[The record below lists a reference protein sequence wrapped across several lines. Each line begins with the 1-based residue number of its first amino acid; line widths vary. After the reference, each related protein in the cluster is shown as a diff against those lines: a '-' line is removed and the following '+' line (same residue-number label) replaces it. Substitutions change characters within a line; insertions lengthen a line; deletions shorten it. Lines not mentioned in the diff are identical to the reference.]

1 MPTIYPIVDEGL
13 GNSAYV
19 VELGDGRA
27 LVMDPARDP
36 PRTCSSP
43 WTKAP
48 SMPIRCARCPHR
60 DVAPIPNRSWMVPS
74 VGPSPQRSRSPAGP
88 VPRVLVGPRA
98 VPARHRPAVRGAGR
112 ATPPP
117 RPPGPS
123 PARAPGRRHPLS
135 SRPVRQRVQAPAQ
148 ERRRHHASSP
158 AQCVEA
164 IGCRLPPGGDP
175 SSLVFTG
182 PGGGPG
188 RAGGVGWAP
197 GPCCRAAT
205 TAPTRPPWLHAS
217 GPHGRAAARGPRPR
231 RSEPGRT
238 CSAYRRITDT
248 TGADGGATVQ
258 VALDELA
265 GTGHRPTSGTIAVA
279 GFPGRRPAAGGRGS
293 ARRPRLSPH
302 LRDLAGGRRRPRA
315 GHR

>member
-74 VGPSPQRSRSPAGP
+74 VRALTPEEAG
-88 VPRVLVGPRA
+88 RLLARFRLVGPRA

-112 ATPPP
+112 ATPPRRVRLDRPLPVLQVVDTRYQAGRFGSGFKP
-117 RPPGPS
+117 RPATPASASSPGPS
-123 PARAPGRRHPLS
+123 
-135 SRPVRQRVQAPAQ
+135 V
-148 ERRRHHASSP
+148 
-158 AQCVEA
+158 VEA

-182 PGGGPG
+182 PGDGPG
-188 RAGGVGWAP
+188 RPGGVEVPKP
-197 GPCCRAAT
+197 GPCCRANCRTYQA
-205 TAPTRPPWLHAS
+205 ALAS
-217 GPHGRAAARGPRPR
+217 
-231 RSEPGRT
+231 
-238 CSAYRRITDT
+238 
-248 TGADGGATVQ
+248 
-258 VALDELA
+258 
-265 GTGHRPTSGTIAVA
+265 
-279 GFPGRRPAAGGRGS
+279 
-293 ARRPRLSPH
+293 
-302 LRDLAGGRRRPRA
+302 
-315 GHR
+315 